1 MKPLFLLPLFLTTLG
16 SSIGLA
22 QPRQIDSLKHQL
34 AQTRQDTS
42 RVLLMAELS
51 KAYHNYSTDS
61 SLNLAQQ
68 TLHLARQM
76 GYTRGEGQALLAAGM
91 ALRDAGELPQALD
104 HSFKALMIARM
115 EQDRYMEAAVLNLM
129 GLIHGSLG
137 EDRKAVRFFQ
147 QALTINEAL
156 SIQERLVLNLGNMT
170 YAYIRL
176 NLLDSARYVSQQ
188 ALRLAEQS
196 PNSGTGGGYRNAG
209 WLESL
214 TGHTQEALGLYRKA
228 LQITYQNGDFRNQ
241 AMAQYSLATLFKSIH
256 QPDSSLYYARLAFV
270 NGGRANKVMLPEI
283 SDLLAQLYK
292 SRGNLDSAYHYLEI
306 ARIASNSLFGPKK
319 IQQLQLTT
327 IAEQQRQQALLTEQK
342 DYQNRVR
349 LYTVLIGLA
358 VLTLLAIILYHNNR
372 QKQRANRLLHQQKE
386 EINHQRNK
394 AEQALT
400 ELRTTQTQLIQREKM
415 ASLGEL
421 TAGIA
426 HEIQNP
432 LNFVNNFSELST
444 ELMEELDQETHQ
456 GNTDQIKLIARD
468 VKENLTKITRHGQR
482 ASSIV
487 KGMLEHSRTSSG
499 EKEPTDLN
507 DLANEYLRLAYQGF
521 RAKDIT
527 CSCELMTDF
536 APDLPLANVV
546 PQEIGRV
553 LLNLYNNAF
562 YTIAERQK
570 TAPPAYQPTVWV
582 CTAQVDSRVQ
592 IRVKDNGTG
601 IPESVK
607 VKIFQPFFTTKPT
620 GEGTGLGL
628 SLSYDIVTKGH
639 GGMLTVESVEREG
652 TTFSIELAASKSI
665 AS

>member
-68 TLHLARQM
+68 TIQLARQM

-104 HSFKALMIARM
+104 YSFKALMIART

-188 ALRLAEQS
+188 ALRLGEQS

-358 VLTLLAIILYHNNR
+358 VLTLLAIILYYNNR
-372 QKQRANRLLHQQKE
+372 QKQRANELLHQQKE
-386 EINHQRNK
+386 EINHQRSK

-468 VKENLTKITRHGQR
+468 IKENLIKITRHGQR

-499 EKEPTDLN
+499 QKEPTNLN
-507 DLANEYLRLAYQGF
+507 ALADKYLRLAYQGL

-527 CSCELMTDF
+527 FSCELMTDF

-562 YTIAERQK
+562 YAVSQKQK
-570 TAPPAYQPTVWV
+570 TAPSDYQPAVTVS
-582 CTAQVDSRVQ
+582 TAQVDGSVQ

-607 VKIFQPFFTTKPT
+607 AKIFQPFFTTKPT

-628 SLSYDIVTKGH
+628 SLSYDIVIKGH
-639 GGMLTVESVEREG
+639 GGTLEVESVEGEG
-652 TTFSIELAASKSI
+652 PEFIITIPLAKPV
-665 AS
+665 